1 MRDYPENNVLR
12 AEPVPV
18 PETVE
23 EYKPSRLEALK
34 DWEIR
39 IQFLDRG
46 CNVQVG
52 CKSIA
57 FENVDSAMLEINN
70 YVNNPYET
78 QQKWRKVLGMNN

>member
-1 MRDYPENNVLR
+1 MNENDLTP
-12 AEPVPV
+12 APTEDVPM
-18 PETVE
+18 PR

-34 DWEIR
+34 EYEIR

-46 CNVQVG
+46 CTVYVG

-70 YVNNPYET
+70 YVANPYEA
-78 QQKWRKVLGMNN
+78 QQKWRKLLN